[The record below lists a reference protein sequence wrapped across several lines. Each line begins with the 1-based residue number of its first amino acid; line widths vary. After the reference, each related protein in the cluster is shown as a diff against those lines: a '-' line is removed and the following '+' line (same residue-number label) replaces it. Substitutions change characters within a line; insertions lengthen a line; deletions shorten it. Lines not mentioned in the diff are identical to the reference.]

1 MSTTIKII
9 ITAALLVI
17 SFLVN
22 TLLNRLLRRFVK
34 KYSVKRGRKL
44 VIQKIKTA
52 VIFVFA
58 ALIIVYIW
66 GLEVENIWIFVTGL
80 LGLVAIGFF
89 AVWSILSNVFA
100 GVVIFFT
107 QPFKIDDRIRV
118 LPDEITGT
126 VTDITLFFVKIKT
139 DPGGL
144 VSIPS
149 NLIFQ
154 RMIERLPAKE
164 PVPEPQ
170 T

>member
-1 MSTTIKII
+1 MPLTIKVI
-9 ITAALLVI
+9 ITAGLLII
-17 SFLVN
+17 SLLVN

-34 KYSVKRGRKL
+34 KYSLRRSRSVVIKKL
-44 VIQKIKTA
+44 KSAGII
-52 VIFVFA
+52 IFA

-100 GVVIFFT
+100 GIVIFFT
-107 QPFKIDDRIRV
+107 QPFKIEDRIRV

-126 VTDITLFFVKIKT
+126 VTDITLFFVRMKT
-139 DPGGL
+139 DQGGL
-144 VSIPS
+144 VNIPS
-149 NLIFQ
+149 NIIFQ

-164 PVPEPQ
+164 PVPAPH

>member
-1 MSTTIKII
+1 MSITIKVI
-9 ITAALLVI
+9 ITAALLII
-17 SFLVN
+17 SFLIN
-22 TLLNRLLRRFVK
+22 TLLNRLLKRFVK
-34 KYSVKRGRKL
+34 KYSLRRSRKL

-52 VIFVFA
+52 IIFIFV
-58 ALIIVYIW
+58 ALIIIYIW

-118 LPDEITGT
+118 LPDEIKGK

-139 DPGGL
+139 EEGGL

-154 RMIERLPAKE
+154 RMIERLPDIPAG
-164 PVPEPQ
+164 PPTQ
-170 T
+170 A